1 VESAK
6 ASQLPVTI
14 NIWMINMNR
23 ETKAQSQFT
32 KHFMFS
38 MVLFLVTLAVQTFSI
53 ELLELSTLMIIL
65 VTLLPMLPLIWSFV
79 IYRKKYLA
87 LDEFMQRLTG
97 ESFLW
102 VTGIMC
108 FVTFGYGMLAMKL
121 PMPELSFAYILPAVF
136 AGHGIILNFFLLE
149 SRDE

>member
-1 VESAK
+1 
-6 ASQLPVTI
+6 
-14 NIWMINMNR
+14 MINMNR
-23 ETKAQSQFT
+23 ETKAQTQFT

-53 ELLELSTLMIIL
+53 GLLELSTLMIVL
-65 VTLLPMLPLIWSFV
+65 VTLLPMLPLFWSFV

-97 ESFLW
+97 ESLLW
-102 VTGIMC
+102 VTSIMC

-121 PMPELSFAYILPAVF
+121 PIPELSSAYILPAVF
-136 AGHGIILNFFLLE
+136 RGMELF
-149 SRDE
+149 

>member
-1 VESAK
+1 
-6 ASQLPVTI
+6 
-14 NIWMINMNR
+14 MINMNR
-23 ETKAQSQFT
+23 ETKAQTQFT

-53 ELLELSTLMIIL
+53 GLLELSTLMIVL
-65 VTLLPMLPLIWSFV
+65 VTLLPMLPLFWSFA

-97 ESFLW
+97 ESLLW
-102 VTGIMC
+102 VTSIMC

-121 PMPELSFAYILPAVF
+121 PIPELSSAYILPAVF
-136 AGHGIILNFFLLE
+136 RGMELF
-149 SRDE
+149 

>member
-1 VESAK
+1 
-6 ASQLPVTI
+6 
-14 NIWMINMNR
+14 MNR
-23 ETKAQSQFT
+23 ETKAQTQFT

-53 ELLELSTLMIIL
+53 GLLELSTLMIVL
-65 VTLLPMLPLIWSFV
+65 VTLLPMLPLFWSFA

-97 ESFLW
+97 ESLLW
-102 VTGIMC
+102 VTSIMC

-121 PMPELSFAYILPAVF
+121 PIPELSSAYILPAVF
-136 AGHGIILNFFLLE
+136 RGMELF
-149 SRDE
+149 

>member
-1 VESAK
+1 
-6 ASQLPVTI
+6 
-14 NIWMINMNR
+14 MNR
-23 ETKAQSQFT
+23 ETKAQTQFT

-53 ELLELSTLMIIL
+53 GLLELSTLMIVL
-65 VTLLPMLPLIWSFV
+65 VTLLPMLPLFWSFV

-97 ESFLW
+97 ESLLW
-102 VTGIMC
+102 VTSIMC

-121 PMPELSFAYILPAVF
+121 PIPELSSAYILPAVF
-136 AGHGIILNFFLLE
+136 RGMELF
-149 SRDE
+149 

>member
-1 VESAK
+1 
-6 ASQLPVTI
+6 
-14 NIWMINMNR
+14 MNR
-23 ETKAQSQFT
+23 ETKAQTQFT

-53 ELLELSTLMIIL
+53 GLLELSTLMIVL
-65 VTLLPMLPLIWSFV
+65 VTLLPMLPLFWSFA

-97 ESFLW
+97 ESLLW
-102 VTGIMC
+102 VTSIMC

-121 PMPELSFAYILPAVF
+121 PIPELSSAYILPAVF
-136 AGHGIILNFFLLE
+136 RGMGLF
-149 SRDE
+149 